1 VIAGIVMAALGAGA
15 MAVALIEL
23 LAVMFDSMRSVRSLV
38 RRVTGRSGGG
48 ESHMEQAMQW
58 VQVVGLFLVGC
69 VLMIVGIS
77 VGSS

>member
-1 VIAGIVMAALGAGA
+1 
-15 MAVALIEL
+15 
-23 LAVMFDSMRSVRSLV
+23 
-38 RRVTGRSGGG
+38 
-48 ESHMEQAMQW
+48 MEQAMQW